1 MDSQRFTRKVRSCE
15 KDLAK
20 AKENLEKWELSK
32 CAAGGNGA
40 KLRGDTIPTIV
51 SFPNGESSPPKE
63 LLNMGTS
70 GDPSKG
76 GGKAVVV
83 TKSGKGEHVP
93 HCCFALS

>member
-1 MDSQRFTRKVRSCE
+1 MDSQRFTRKVRTCE

-32 CAAGGNGA
+32 CAAGGNDA
-40 KLRGDTIPTIV
+40 KLRGDTIHTIV
-51 SFPNGESSPPKE
+51 PFPNGESSPPKE

-70 GDPSKG
+70 GDASKG

-83 TKSGKGEHVP
+83 SKSGKGKYVP
-93 HCCFALS
+93 LCCFALS